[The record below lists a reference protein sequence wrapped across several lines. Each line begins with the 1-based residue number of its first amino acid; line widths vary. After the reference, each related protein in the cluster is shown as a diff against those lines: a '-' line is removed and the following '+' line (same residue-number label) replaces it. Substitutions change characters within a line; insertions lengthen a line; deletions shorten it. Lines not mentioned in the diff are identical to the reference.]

1 MKQRIFNTFYRI
13 TKNKTLTNILTFLGY
28 SVLLMYY
35 YIARIFLRKSLNI
48 SKEEAFKKV
57 NEISKKPIKKYT
69 LNKRVIDENIDLSI
83 IVPAYNVSE
92 FIEECIN
99 SVLKQKT
106 EFKYELIVINDGSK
120 DNTLDKIN
128 LFKEDSHLK
137 IINQENRGFSGAR
150 NRGIDEAKGKYIM
163 FLDSDDLLCENSIEK
178 LMKTA
183 YDKKADIVQGAYY
196 TFDKNG
202 NKFYTNIEPIE
213 KDRRVDNKEI
223 SVPGFPWGKVYKAQ
237 LFEKVRFPLDFWY
250 EDTIVNYLL
259 ARLSNKYV
267 AISDYIYGY
276 RINEKGITF
285 TSKKSK
291 KVLDTY
297 WIIEEMIDLSKEIGL
312 KVDDSI
318 YDMTVFQLSNLL
330 YRRIHSLDDEV
341 IKNTFI
347 LSSYLMK
354 DIGIK
359 DSKDKSIIFR
369 DIEKAFK
376 TQNYKLWKLASF
388 VI

>member
-13 TKNKTLTNILTFLGY
+13 TKNKTIANILTFLGY

-35 YIARIFLRKSLNI
+35 YIARIFLRKGLNI

-57 NEISKKPIKKYT
+57 NEVSKKPIKKYT
-69 LNKRVIDENIDLSI
+69 LNKRIIDENIDLSI

-223 SVPGFPWGKVYKAQ
+223 SVPGFPWGKVYRAQ

>member
-1 MKQRIFNTFYRI
+1 MEKRMLNTFYRI
-13 TKNKTLTNILTFLGY
+13 TKNKVVANILTFIFY
-28 SVLLMYY
+28 KVLLMYY
-35 YIARIFLRKSLNI
+35 YVARLFLKKNLNI
-48 SKEEAFKKV
+48 SREEAFEKV
-57 NEISKKPIKKYT
+57 NKVSKKPTKKYSY
-69 LNKRVIDENIDLSI
+69 NKRIIDENIDLSI
-83 IVPAYNVSE
+83 IVPAYNSSDY
-92 FIEECIN
+92 IKECIA
-99 SVLKQKT
+99 SVLAQKT
-106 EFKYELIVINDGSK
+106 SYNYELIVINDGSQ
-120 DNTLDKIN
+120 DNTLGKIN
-128 LFKEDSHLK
+128 LFKEDKHLK
-137 IINQENRGFSGAR
+137 IINQENKGFSGAR
-150 NRGIDEAKGKYIM
+150 NRGIDEARGKYIM

-183 YDKKADIVQGAYY
+183 NNKKADIVQGSYY
-196 TFDKNG
+196 TFNKNG
-202 NKFYTNIEPIE
+202 NKFYTNITPTE
-213 KDRRVDNKEI
+213 KNRKTNNEEI
-223 SVPGFPWGKVYKAQ
+223 LIPGFPWGKVYKAE

-267 AISDYIYGY
+267 AISDYVYGY

-297 WIIEEMIDLSKEIGL
+297 WIIEEMFDLSKDIGL
-312 KVDDSI
+312 KIDDSI
-318 YDMTVFQLSNLL
+318 YDMTIFQLSNLL
-330 YRRIHSLDDEV
+330 YRRIHFLDEET

-347 LSSYLMK
+347 LACYLMK

-359 DSKDKSIIFR
+359 DSKNKSIIFR

-376 TQNYKLWKLASF
+376 EKNYGLWRLASF

>member
-1 MKQRIFNTFYRI
+1 MEERMFNTFYRI
-13 TKNKTLTNILTFLGY
+13 TKNKAVTNILTFISY
-28 SVLLMYY
+28 RVLLIYY
-35 YIARIFLRKSLNI
+35 YVARLFLKKRLNV
-48 SKEEAFKKV
+48 SREEAFEKV
-57 NEISKKPIKKYT
+57 NKISKKPMKKYSY
-69 LNKRVIDENIDLSI
+69 NKRIIDENIDLSI
-83 IVPAYNVSE
+83 IVPAYNSSDY
-92 FIEECIN
+92 IEECIS

-106 EFKYELIVINDGSK
+106 SYNYELIVINDGSK
-120 DNTLDKIN
+120 DDTLEKIN
-128 LFKEDSHLK
+128 LFKKNKNLK
-137 IINQENRGFSGAR
+137 IINQENKGFSGAR

-178 LMKTA
+178 LIKTA
-183 YDKKADIVQGAYY
+183 NEKKADIVQGSYY

-202 NKFYTNIEPIE
+202 NKFYKDILPTEKNRKTNNE
-213 KDRRVDNKEI
+213 EI
-223 SVPGFPWGKVYKAQ
+223 LIPGFPWGKVYKSE

-297 WIIEEMIDLSKEIGL
+297 WIIEEMIDLSKDIGL
-312 KVDDSI
+312 KIDDSI
-318 YDMTVFQLSNLL
+318 YDMTIFQLSNLL
-330 YRRIHSLDDEV
+330 YRRIHFLDEET

-347 LSSYLMK
+347 LACYLIQ

-359 DSKDKSIIFR
+359 DSKNKSIIFR

-376 TQNYKLWKLASF
+376 EKNYRLWKIASF

>member
-1 MKQRIFNTFYRI
+1 MEERMFNTFYRI
-13 TKNKTLTNILTFLGY
+13 TKNKAVTNILTFISY
-28 SVLLMYY
+28 RVLLIYY
-35 YIARIFLRKSLNI
+35 YVARLFLKKRLNV
-48 SKEEAFKKV
+48 SREEAFEKV
-57 NEISKKPIKKYT
+57 NKISKKPMKKYSY
-69 LNKRVIDENIDLSI
+69 NKRIIDENIDLSI
-83 IVPAYNVSE
+83 IVPAYNSSDY
-92 FIEECIN
+92 IEECIS

-106 EFKYELIVINDGSK
+106 SYNYELIVINDGSK
-120 DNTLDKIN
+120 DNTLEKIN
-128 LFKEDSHLK
+128 LFKKNKNLK
-137 IINQENRGFSGAR
+137 IINQENKGFSGAR

-178 LMKTA
+178 LIKTA
-183 YDKKADIVQGAYY
+183 NEKKADIVQGSYY

-202 NKFYTNIEPIE
+202 NKFYKDILPTEKNRKTNNE
-213 KDRRVDNKEI
+213 EI
-223 SVPGFPWGKVYKAQ
+223 LIPGFPWGKVYKSE

-297 WIIEEMIDLSKEIGL
+297 WIIEEMIDLSKDIGL
-312 KVDDSI
+312 KIDDSI
-318 YDMTVFQLSNLL
+318 YDMTIFQLSNLL
-330 YRRIHSLDDEV
+330 YRRIHFLDEET

-347 LSSYLMK
+347 LACYLMK

-359 DSKDKSIIFR
+359 DSKNKSIIFR
-369 DIEKAFK
+369 DIERAFK
-376 TQNYKLWKLASF
+376 EKNYRLWKIASF

>member
-1 MKQRIFNTFYRI
+1 MEERMFNTFYRI
-13 TKNKTLTNILTFLGY
+13 TKNKAVTNILTFISY
-28 SVLLMYY
+28 RILLIYY
-35 YIARIFLRKSLNI
+35 YVARLFLKKRLNV
-48 SKEEAFKKV
+48 SREEAFEKV
-57 NEISKKPIKKYT
+57 NKISKKPMKKYSY
-69 LNKRVIDENIDLSI
+69 NKRIIDENIDLSI
-83 IVPAYNVSE
+83 IVPAYNSSDY
-92 FIEECIN
+92 IEECIS

-106 EFKYELIVINDGSK
+106 SYNYELIVINDGSK
-120 DNTLDKIN
+120 DDTLEKIN
-128 LFKEDSHLK
+128 LFKKNKNLK
-137 IINQENRGFSGAR
+137 IINQENKGFSGAR

-178 LMKTA
+178 LIKTA
-183 YDKKADIVQGAYY
+183 NEKKADIVQGSYY

-202 NKFYTNIEPIE
+202 NKFY
-213 KDRRVDNKEI
+213 KDIPPTEEDREI
-223 SVPGFPWGKVYKAQ
+223 SVPGFPWGKVYKGE
-237 LFEKVRFPLDFWY
+237 LFEKVRFPLNFWY

-267 AISDYIYGY
+267 AISDYVYGY

-297 WIIEEMIDLSKEIGL
+297 WIIEEMIDLSKDIGL
-312 KVDDSI
+312 KIDDSI
-318 YDMTVFQLSNLL
+318 YDMTIFQLSNLL
-330 YRRIHSLDDEV
+330 YRRIHFLDEET

-347 LSSYLMK
+347 LACYLMK

-359 DSKDKSIIFR
+359 DSKNKSIIFR
-369 DIEKAFK
+369 DIERAFK
-376 TQNYKLWKLASF
+376 EKNYRLWKIASF

>member
-1 MKQRIFNTFYRI
+1 MEERMFNTFYRI
-13 TKNKTLTNILTFLGY
+13 TKNKAVTNILTFISY
-28 SVLLMYY
+28 RILLIYY
-35 YIARIFLRKSLNI
+35 YVARLFLKKRLNV
-48 SKEEAFKKV
+48 SREEAFEKV
-57 NEISKKPIKKYT
+57 NKISKKPMKKYSY
-69 LNKRVIDENIDLSI
+69 NKRIVDENIDLSI
-83 IVPAYNVSE
+83 IVPAYNSSDY
-92 FIEECIN
+92 IEECIS

-106 EFKYELIVINDGSK
+106 SYNYELIVINDGSK
-120 DNTLDKIN
+120 DNTLEKIN
-128 LFKEDSHLK
+128 LFKKNKNLK
-137 IINQENRGFSGAR
+137 IINQENKGFSGAR

-178 LMKTA
+178 LIKTA
-183 YDKKADIVQGAYY
+183 NEKKADIVQGSYY

-202 NKFYTNIEPIE
+202 NKFY
-213 KDRRVDNKEI
+213 KDIPPTEEDREI
-223 SVPGFPWGKVYKAQ
+223 SVPGFPWGKVYKGE
-237 LFEKVRFPLDFWY
+237 LFEKVRFPLNFWY

-267 AISDYIYGY
+267 AISDYVYGY

-297 WIIEEMIDLSKEIGL
+297 WIIEEMIDLSKDIGL
-312 KVDDSI
+312 KIDDSI
-318 YDMTVFQLSNLL
+318 YDMTIFQLSNLL
-330 YRRIHSLDDEV
+330 YRRIHFLDEET

-347 LSSYLMK
+347 LACYLMK

-359 DSKDKSIIFR
+359 DSKNKSIIFR
-369 DIEKAFK
+369 DIERAFK
-376 TQNYKLWKLASF
+376 EKNYRLWKIASF